1 MDFVRTPRGHKRR
14 YLILGGAI
22 VALVFTTVALVQLQP
37 AAPSVDA
44 RTVQVDSV
52 KRGDMVRTV
61 NATGTL
67 VPEHLFIIAALT
79 SGRVDALPIAPG
91 VAVVPN
97 SVIAELSNTDV
108 ELQALQAE
116 GQLTQALTQLA
127 QLRNSMRQQRLMQQ
141 AAVAQVR
148 TLSADAMRQRNVMVL
163 LDERKLAAAN
173 EVAAARDRAVE
184 LTTRLQIEELRLAD
198 IDSSE
203 RAQLL
208 LAQQHVQRLQAIVRA
223 QRTRVSSMR
232 VTAPQAGVLQVLPVE
247 LGQWVNPGQEIAR
260 IARPGRLKALLHV
273 PEALTRELSV
283 GQHAT
288 VDTRNG
294 LVPGRVI
301 RIDPGVRNGTVAI
314 EVALE
319 GALPQGARADLS
331 VEGIIEI
338 ERLHDVL
345 YVNRPANGQPE
356 STVGLFKLAV
366 NGREA
371 ARGNVRLGRASTT
384 TIQVVGGLS
393 QGDRVITSDMSAVE
407 SSTRVRIR

>member
-1 MDFVRTPRGHKRR
+1 MDFVRAPRTKKGR
-14 YLILGGAI
+14 YLILAGSLLI
-22 VALVFTTVALVQLQP
+22 LVVSSVALARLQP
-37 AAPSVDA
+37 AAPAVD
-44 RTVQVDSV
+44 RETLLVDVV

-79 SGRVDALPIAPG
+79 SGRVDALPITPG
-91 VAVVPN
+91 AAVAPN

-127 QLRNSMRQQRLMQQ
+127 QLRTSMRQQRLMQQ
-141 AAVAQVR
+141 AVVAQVR
-148 TLSADAMRQRNVMVL
+148 TLSADAMRQRTVMVL

-173 EVAAARDRAVE
+173 EVAAARDRADE

-203 RAQLL
+203 RDQLA
-208 LAQQHVQRLQAIVRA
+208 LAQQQVQRLQAIVRA
-223 QRTRVSSMR
+223 QRLRVSSMH
-232 VTAPQAGVLQVLPVE
+232 VTASEAGVLQVLPVE
-247 LGQWVNPGQEIAR
+247 LGQWVNPGQELAR

-273 PEALTRELSV
+273 PAALTRELSV
-283 GQHAT
+283 GQRAT

-294 LVPGRVI
+294 IVSGRVI
-301 RIDPGVRNGTVAI
+301 RMDPAVRNGTVAV

-338 ERLHDVL
+338 ERLRDVL
-345 YVNRPANGQPE
+345 YINRPASGQPE
-356 STVGLFKLAV
+356 TTVGLFRLDASGK
-366 NGREA
+366 EA
-371 ARGNVRLGRASTT
+371 RRTDVKLGRASTM
-384 TIQVVGGLS
+384 TIQVVAGLG
-393 QGDRVITSDMSAVE
+393 QGDRVITSDMPGVE
-407 SSTRVRIR
+407 SSARVRIR